1 MKFILIVMLLSGQQ
15 FEWGTFDSETEA
27 ECYKTRLFEWNR
39 KNGDTLKRRGFD
51 VPKTWAEYDKKV
63 VVTARQVEQ

>member
-15 FEWGTFDSETEA
+15 FEWEAFDSKTEA

-51 VPKTWAEYDKKV
+51 VPKTWAEYNKKV
-63 VVTARQVEQ
+63 YVKGVN

>member
-15 FEWGTFDSETEA
+15 FEWETFDSETEA
-27 ECYKTRLFEWNR
+27 ECYKTLLFDWNR

-51 VPKTWAEYDKKV
+51 VPKTWAEYNKKV
-63 VVTARQVEQ
+63 FITTK

>member
-51 VPKTWAEYDKKV
+51 VPHNWAEYDKKV
-63 VVTARQVEQ
+63 VVTAKQVKQ

>member
-1 MKFILIVMLLSGQQ
+1 MKYILIVALLNGGT
-15 FEWGTFDSETEA
+15 FEWATFDNKVDA
-27 ECYKTRLFEWNR
+27 ECHKTRLFEWNR

-63 VVTARQVEQ
+63 FVKGAN